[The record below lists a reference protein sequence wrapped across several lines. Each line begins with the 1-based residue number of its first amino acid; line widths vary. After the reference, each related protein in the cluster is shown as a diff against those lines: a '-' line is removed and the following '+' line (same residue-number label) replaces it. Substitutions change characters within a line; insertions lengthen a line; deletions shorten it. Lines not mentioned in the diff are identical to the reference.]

1 MAPIRKRLSYANV
14 MATLAVFMVLGG
26 GAYAVS
32 KNSVGTKQ
40 LKNNSVDTK
49 QLKNK
54 AVTNAKIDKKTIKNS
69 RIKKE
74 TLKGNRLKDGSVGS
88 SKLSDVDVFGDSF
101 VKATATN
108 GANEAAARTAAPEVT
123 LFTKGPLS
131 VTYKCFHDDG
141 ANMTHGEIYG
151 KTSVDRSIL
160 DGTDDLHGGAVAEYL
175 NIGTA
180 DTVRVLDDRNT
191 TGANNANY
199 REDEYALAAADGTSL
214 IGQTAIAVKNGSL
227 AGGNGPYGS
236 GNVCLFQG
244 DAHG

>member
-1 MAPIRKRLSYANV
+1 MRSIRKRLSYANV
-14 MATLAVFMVLGG
+14 MATVAVFMVLGG

-32 KNSVGTKQ
+32 KNSVG
-40 LKNNSVDTK
+40 TK

-74 TLKGNRLKDGSVGS
+74 NLKGNRIKDGSLSGKEITDDSVDS
-88 SKLSDVDVFGDSF
+88 SKLADVEVFGDSF
-101 VKATATN
+101 VKATATE
-108 GANEAAARTAAPEVT
+108 GGSVAAARAAAPEVT

-131 VTYKCFHDDG
+131 VTYKCFRDTVGDV
-141 ANMTHGEIYG
+141 TYGEIYA

-160 DGTDDLHGGAVAEYL
+160 DGNDNLAGGAVAEYL

-180 DTVRVLDDRNT
+180 DIVRQIDIELTAGGNDASYN
-191 TGANNANY
+191 
-199 REDEYALAAADGTSL
+199 EDEYSFGAADGTSL
-214 IGQTAIAVKNGSL
+214 IGETAIGVKNGNL
-227 AGGNGPYGS
+227 AGGNGPYGA